1 MDHLSEGQIRA
12 ALLLRGNTVAYAEA
26 AGPDAD
32 AGAAA
37 DYAMQMADCAERWGE
52 P

>member
-1 MDHLSEGQIRA
+1 MDHLAEGLTRA
-12 ALLLRGNTVAYAEA
+12 AMVLRGDTVAYAEA

-32 AGAAA
+32 DGTVA
-37 DYAMQMADCAERWGE
+37 DYAMQMADCAERWKE